1 MPLNI
6 DIDDMGLEIPEYNTA
21 VKYFA
26 HPQAKNIIASTLGL
40 ASLIIASTPA
50 IKIAYSAMTKA
61 KIVVIPNAY
70 HDAQFGDASKP
81 KPPKKPVQ
89 MAWRGGPGMDRQAR
103 RGAAWQ
109 GGAWQDRR
117 GMARY
122 GKARRCPAGISLSFI
137 WLHLRPGG

>member
-89 MAWRGGPGMDRQAR
+89 MAWRGGQAWIGRQGVAR
-103 RGAAWQ
+103 HGKAGHGKAGHGRI
-109 GGAWQDRR
+109 GGAWL
-117 GMARY
+117 GMVRHGVARQ
-122 GKARRCPAGISLSFI
+122 A
-137 WLHLRPGG
+137 